1 MRWQRAQG
9 AVPVDWISG
18 VMIDYAR
25 ANPSTLAAIVTLG
38 MRAFTL
44 GRNTARQSVT
54 VDVGSNFPAVSR
66 RHAVIVAA
74 GPDRYQI
81 IDLDSTNGPEVW
93 ENGRWKSVTQA
104 VISSGQAFR
113 LGRQFETS
121 VAALARLGYKVPQF
135 TEAGGKRAP
144 LFSDWQNGALVC
156 ASMVLGIVGGGI
168 GLTAGFSDYALVGVL
183 GAIFGHDAATEFR
196 QFVMIASPVCSIVGG
211 AIVLN
216 NPGIGGMLMA
226 ANAAALPLLFG
237 LDNFPM
243 LPVLLSGLGAAA
255 AFLSMRDAIAEW
267 IR

>member
-1 MRWQRAQG
+1 MAAAQG
-9 AVPVDWISG
+9 PVPVDWISG

-44 GRNTARQSVT
+44 GRNTAKQSVT

-81 IDLDSTNGPEVW
+81 IDLDSTNGTEVW
-93 ENGRWKSVTQA
+93 ENGRWKNVTQA

-121 VAALARLGYKVPQF
+121 VAALARLGYKVRSSRKPARTGRRF
-135 TEAGGKRAP
+135 FGLAEWGLGVCFHGAG
-144 LFSDWQNGALVC
+144 NC
-156 ASMVLGIVGGGI
+156 GGWNRVDGR
-168 GLTAGFSDYALVGVL
+168 FSDYALVGVL

-226 ANAAALPLLFG
+226 ANAAALPPVVRTG
-237 LDNFPM
+237 QFPDA
-243 LPVLLSGLGAAA
+243 SGSPERPWRGCP
-255 AFLSMRDAIAEW
+255 AFLSMRDAIADW
-267 IR
+267 VR